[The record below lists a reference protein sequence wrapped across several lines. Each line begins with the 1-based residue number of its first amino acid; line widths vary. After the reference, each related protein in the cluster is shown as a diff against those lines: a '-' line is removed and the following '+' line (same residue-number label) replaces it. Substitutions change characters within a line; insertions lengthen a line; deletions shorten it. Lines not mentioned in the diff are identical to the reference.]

1 MKRLLLD
8 IVGIISVLSSMTILF
23 FGSMARS
30 SLPITLIVIFLLSMT
45 GATCLNYA
53 GKIPDDEIKRVSHK
67 RYIKNIGGDKCKG
80 RYYCKFNGRY
90 YGARPEDEDT
100 TALKVFPGKEE
111 CIDWIEENEVV
122 LWTEF

>member
-8 IVGIISVLSSMTILF
+8 IVGIISVLGAMTILF

-80 RYYCKFNGRY
+80 RYY
-90 YGARPEDEDT
+90 GARPEDEDT